1 MPAPFCAGVWP
12 EPRAPSGAEHVVQE
26 ARLPSGGGGLRGPG
40 MRRAQGVP
48 GGLRSGVRAMPP
60 PRSPGPL
67 RAWAWSM
74 LRGCVLGEFLSRALA
89 ACGHPECAFNTPQ
102 TFLLP
107 PVSPGQQGGA
117 SQGCR

>member
-1 MPAPFCAGVWP
+1 MVCEELWGMPAPFCAGVWP

-60 PRSPGPL
+60 PPEP
-67 RAWAWSM
+67 RAAE
-74 LRGCVLGEFLSRALA
+74 GLGLEYA
-89 ACGHPECAFNTPQ
+89 
-102 TFLLP
+102 
-107 PVSPGQQGGA
+107 
-117 SQGCR
+117 